1 MAFIKTTKGLK
12 IGDRVKTTVEHSNFE
27 GYMEIGTE
35 VTITDIGER
44 GYSIKDDEGN
54 EITEI
59 GWII

>member
-1 MAFIKTTKGLK
+1 MTFVRTHKSPE
-12 IGDRVKTTVEHSNFE
+12 IGDRVKTTIEHSNFA

-35 VTITDIGER
+35 VTITNIGER

-59 GWII
+59 G